1 MEIMAKVQ
9 INNLEI
15 DTISRQ
21 TARLK
26 AAFLIGNMPNGMNPF
41 SCSVQLNEKAK
52 EHLDGLI
59 TELIKSVGDKINE
72 KI

>member
-1 MEIMAKVQ
+1 MEVKAKIQ

-26 AAFLIGNMPNGMNPF
+26 AAFLVGNMPTSMNPF
-41 SCSVQLNEKAK
+41 NCSVQLSEKAQ

-59 TELIKSVGDKINE
+59 TELVKSVGEKINE